1 MAQNIT
7 LMGASYSDVPSVL
20 LPKTGGGTAQFD
32 DTTDANATASDILAG
47 KTAYVNGAKVTGTG
61 SGGGGGG
68 TVTPSDVNFYD
79 YDGTLVAAKT
89 KAEIN
94 AMTGDGD
101 LPANPTHTGLTAQ
114 GWNWTVAQLKTQL
127 TAMPDQ
133 KVHVGQ
139 MYTTSDGKTRVYIH
153 IDNGTPSSR
162 LVFYLY
168 LYVTN
173 DGGATI
179 AWGDGQ
185 SETTSGTGKMNIS
198 HTYAA
203 TGDYTIAITVNS
215 GTMYFYGDSNNAIY
229 GSTAYA
235 NMYNRSRV
243 QRVEIGSNV
252 TKIANYSFQFCYNLL
267 SITVPNTLTAVEAYA
282 FQNCYKLTCMTVPS
296 GVTSIGDCAFYYCYV
311 LKSILVPSSITSFNN
326 NAFTYCYDLENITPP
341 SGLKTIGTYAFQYCN
356 SLADITIPSTI
367 TSFGTYS
374 FNYCYAL
381 NSVKILSGITSIVN
395 SAFYNCHSLISIT
408 IPSSVT
414 SIAASSLRACY
425 SLTHMTIP
433 ASVTSIAAN
442 AFNSCYGM
450 AEYHFLCDTPPTL
463 SATNAFSGIQSGCK
477 IYVPRSEDHSIL
489 NAYKTASNW
498 STYASYMEEE
508 PA

>member
-1 MAQNIT
+1 MAQNVT

-153 IDNGTPSSR
+153 IDNDAPSSQ
-162 LVFYLY
+162 LVFSLY

-203 TGDYTIAITVNS
+203 AGDYTIAITVNS
-215 GTMYFYGDSNNAIY
+215 GTMYFYGDSSSAIY
-229 GSTAYA
+229 GSTANA

-243 QRVEIGSNV
+243 RRVEIGSNV
-252 TKIANYSFQFCYNLL
+252 TKIANYSFQYCYNLL
-267 SITVPNTLTAVEAYA
+267 SITIPKTVADVEDYA
-282 FQNCYKLTCMTVPS
+282 FRYCYKLACITFPS
-296 GVTSIGDCAFYYCYV
+296 GVTGIKSNEFAYCYN
-311 LKSILVPSSITSFNN
+311 LKSVFVPSSITSFS
-326 NAFTYCYDLENITPP
+326 NAAFDYCYGLVNITPP
-341 SGLKTIGTYAFQYCN
+341 SGLTTINNSAFEYC
-356 SLADITIPSTI
+356 SGLTDITIPSTV
-367 TSFGTYS
+367 TSLGTRVFY
-374 FNYCYAL
+374 YCYAL
-381 NSVKILSGITSIVN
+381 NSVRILSNITSVPSN
-395 SAFYNCHSLISIT
+395 TFYNCNSLTGIT

-414 SIAASSLRACY
+414 SIESNSLRTCY
-425 SLTHMTIP
+425 SITHMTIP
-433 ASVTSIAAN
+433 ASVTSIAAY
-442 AFNSCYGM
+442 AFYSCYSI
-450 AEYHFLCDTPPTL
+450 AEYHFLRNTPPTL
-463 SATNAFSGIQSGCK
+463 AATNAFTGIRDDCK
-477 IYVPRSEDHSIL
+477 IYVPYSEDHSIL

-498 STYASYMEEE
+498 SSYASYMEEE